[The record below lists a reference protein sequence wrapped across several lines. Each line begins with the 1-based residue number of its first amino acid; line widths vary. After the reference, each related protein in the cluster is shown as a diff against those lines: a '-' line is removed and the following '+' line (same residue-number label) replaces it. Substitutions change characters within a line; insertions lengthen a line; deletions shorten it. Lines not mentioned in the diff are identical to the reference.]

1 MENIKKIEDNPHK
14 SNLLKIAKGS
24 IVSIII
30 TLVALLITSI
40 ILTYT
45 NVAESTIPTIIIAIS
60 AISILIGS
68 IISSLYIKKNGLLNG
83 GLVGAIYILTL
94 YLLSSILVTGF
105 EINTRTIIMFASSI
119 MAGVIGGIIGVNM
132 HKN

>member
-1 MENIKKIEDNPHK
+1 MENVKKLEDNSQK
-14 SNLLKIAKGS
+14 NNLLKIAKGS

-45 NVAESTIPTIIIAIS
+45 NVPESTIPWIIITIS
-60 AISILIGS
+60 AVSILIGS
-68 IISSLYIKKNGLLNG
+68 ILSSLYIKKNGLLNG
-83 GLVGAIYILTL
+83 GLVGAIYMITL
-94 YLLSSILVTGF
+94 
-105 EINTRTIIMFASSI
+105 
-119 MAGVIGGIIGVNM
+119 NM

>member
-1 MENIKKIEDNPHK
+1 MENVKKLEDNSQK
-14 SNLLKIAKGS
+14 NNLLKIAKGS

-45 NVAESTIPTIIIAIS
+45 NVPESTIPWIIITIS
-60 AISILIGS
+60 AVSILIGS
-68 IISSLYIKKNGLLNG
+68 ILSSLYIKKNGLLNG
-83 GLVGAIYILTL
+83 GLVGAIYMITL
-94 YLLSSILVTGF
+94 YLLSSIMVTGF
-105 EINTRTIIMFASSI
+105 EINTRTIIMFVSAI
-119 MAGVIGGIIGVNM
+119 IAGIIGGIIGVNM